1 MQITF
6 KKDSEK
12 FSFPL
17 PIYETIK
24 IGEAVSKDGED
35 FSVFVGLD
43 KKIASQLKQLS
54 LDKSDT
60 DLQKNTSDKKRFGL
74 GSYEDWYKKNRTPF
88 ALIHKD
94 TNALAALVW
103 FGPEPLDEKEG
114 NWHTAAWRSYPS
126 FRGKGLMKDFTK
138 FAMDAYVK
146 SVPNIKFWIKVKK
159 DNTGSIGLAQAL
171 GFQKLQETSPG
182 ASLLMVKYL

>member
-1 MQITF
+1 MEIISSF
-6 KKDSEK
+6 GSKNLL
-12 FSFPL
+12 FPL

-24 IGEAVSKDGED
+24 IGEAVGKDGEN
-35 FSVFVGLD
+35 FYIFVGLD

-54 LDKSDT
+54 LDESDL

-94 TNALAALVW
+94 TNALATLVW
-103 FGPEPLDEKEG
+103 FGPEPLALKEG
-114 NWHTAAWRSYPS
+114 DWHTAAWRSYPS

-138 FAMDAYVK
+138 FAMDIYVK
-146 SVPNIKFWIKVKK
+146 NVPNIKLWISVKK
-159 DNTGSIGLAQAL
+159 GNTGSIGLAQAL
-171 GFQKLQETSPG
+171 GFQKLQETSTD
-182 ASLLMVKYL
+182 ASLSMVKYL